1 MQKENQ
7 LHARDDRRADVDW
20 DWEGNDLKIARYC
33 KARAEGFVGRRVLLC
48 SV

>member
-7 LHARDDRRADVDW
+7 LHARDGQAADVDW

-33 KARAEGFVGRRVLLC
+33 KALAEEGFVGRRMLC